1 MQGSTMNVLNVQWG
15 RAMLDGD
22 FDMVER
28 IDAARER
35 IEALQAQARRPAGCV
50 WAGSDTC
57 RTCPMADTCRMSAG
71 AA

>member
-1 MQGSTMNVLNVQWG
+1 MGSTLEMLRIQWG
-15 RAMLDGD
+15 RALLDGD
-22 FDMVER
+22 FDAVDR

-50 WAGSDTC
+50 WAGSETCRLCVKSDTC
-57 RTCPMADTCRMSAG
+57 SMSEG

>member
-1 MQGSTMNVLNVQWG
+1 MGTTLEMLRIQWG

-22 FDMVER
+22 FDTVDR

-35 IEALQAQARRPAGCV
+35 IEALHVRSVRSCV
-50 WAGSDTC
+50 WAGTETCRLCVKSDTC
-57 RTCPMADTCRMSAG
+57 SMSAG